1 MPGSSCLIRQP
12 RLTQGLGIVLSE
24 IYYSHGMRTVTA
36 RKSSAT
42 RESLAEGTHACLALI
57 AVVLL
62 ARAQSGA
69 FDRAPSSGIAIPFSI
84 LIWAAAAAATRWN
97 PPSRQPWFT
106 AWRSCVSPT
115 LIALICGGRGSVS
128 LLLGELAV
136 TAAGIA
142 AVGYLSCQ
150 SRELAGEPILLPTDA
165 EPPQSAVSS
174 GNDESVAIAPERE
187 PSSTP
192 HLVAAAPA
200 VQATPTPLPP
210 PSSGNKAATEIPSDF
225 VESGNLQRLDPAH
238 DGVALHLGAP
248 QHETVDTLTSEESP
262 DTESWTRREFEGEV
276 SIEAVVF
283 ARFAEGSKLAVL
295 HLPFVPPLPEVP
307 QIDHEPLDSG
317 CDVTITTESAF
328 RHGAKLNV
336 TRRSAGP
343 AESIPIGIV
352 IYTSV
357 EEEIES

>member
-1 MPGSSCLIRQP
+1 MRGE
-12 RLTQGLGIVLSE
+12 V
-24 IYYSHGMRTVTA
+24 YYSHGMRTVIA

-69 FDRAPSSGIAIPFSI
+69 FDRAPSSWIAIPLSV
-84 LIWAAAAAATRWN
+84 LVWTAAAAATRWN

-136 TAAGIA
+136 TAIGIA
-142 AVGYLSCQ
+142 VVGYLSYQ
-150 SRELAGEPILLPTDA
+150 HGELAAEPIQLPADVK
-165 EPPQSAVSS
+165 PPQSTAPS
-174 GNDESVAIAPERE
+174 GYDESMAIVPERE

-192 HLVAAAPA
+192 PLVTASPTVQIAPA
-200 VQATPTPLPP
+200 PLPP
-210 PSSGNKAATEIPSDF
+210 LSSVNEAATEIPSEF
-225 VESGNLQRLDPAH
+225 VESENLQRLDPAH
-238 DGVALHLGAP
+238 DGVALHLRTP
-248 QHETVDTLTSEESP
+248 QHEPEDPLASEESP